1 MSTPR
6 EQYHAMLEE
15 LDDASKLRLIEH
27 VPFAKL
33 LEEVD
38 PVAYRCGC
46 NDYQAVCDECGDE
59 FWADDPDAEAVC
71 SSCGEDKCADCGEP
85 YTDGD
90 EDEDRCSE
98 CRKLEG
104 EA

>member
-6 EQYHAMLEE
+6 EQYDAMLDE
-15 LDDASKLRLIEH
+15 LDSKSKLALIDH

-46 NDYQAVCDECGDE
+46 NDWGAQCDECNGE
-59 FWADDPDAEAVC
+59 FWADDPDEDAVC
-71 SSCGEDKCADCGEP
+71 DTCREEMRAEEKALEEGGEE
-85 YTDGD
+85 
-90 EDEDRCSE
+90 
-98 CRKLEG
+98 
-104 EA
+104 